1 MREASPY
8 ALIDACNRRL
18 TYLRISITDRCNLR
32 CAYCLPCEDTPR
44 LDHAEVLRYE
54 EILRIARVGARL
66 GITKLR
72 VTGGEP
78 LVRKGVYDFLAE
90 LARIPGIRDLSLTTN
105 GVLLEENID
114 RIKAAG
120 VTRVNISLDTL
131 RPERYRDI
139 TGTDAFARVW
149 AGIKAAQA
157 AGFSPIKINVVAMRG
172 VNDDEIEDMARLTL
186 ERNWNVRFI
195 ELMPLGE
202 LGQDESLRMNNVRF
216 IEERPY
222 LIPLEPRYRGQPSQ
236 DFRVEGYKG
245 RVGFISPH
253 SRKFCDLCNRVR
265 VMSDGKLRMC
275 LGNNHEISLME
286 ALEEQDD
293 KALIEII
300 RDAIYNK
307 PEGHHFD
314 CDFVSD
320 KNMRRIGG

>member
-1 MREASPY
+1 M
-8 ALIDACNRRL
+8 CGG
-18 TYLRISITDRCNLR
+18 NLG
-32 CAYCLPCEDTPR
+32 L
-44 LDHAEVLRYE
+44 VLRGIE
-54 EILRIARVGARL
+54 EC
-66 GITKLR
+66 
-72 VTGGEP
+72 
-78 LVRKGVYDFLAE
+78 LVA
-90 LARIPGIRDLSLTTN
+90 DLTP
-105 GVLLEENID
+105 V
-114 RIKAAG
+114 K
-120 VTRVNISLDTL
+120 V
-131 RPERYRDI
+131 
-139 TGTDAFARVW
+139 
-149 AGIKAAQA
+149 
-157 AGFSPIKINVVAMRG
+157 NVVLVKG
-172 VNDDEIEDMARLTL
+172 KNDDEIDDFIELTRDL
-186 ERNWNVRFI
+186 PIDVRFI